1 MSDVAKRVVT
11 VVMGNVIVVTKNV
24 ENDVTAEKKVS
35 GSLLM
40 MEMIRL
46 IKLDEL
52 IYDDSTSTR
61 KKKDAVAV
69 DVVVTNIFNLW

>member
-1 MSDVAKRVVT
+1 MSAAAKNDVIA
-11 VVMGNVIVVTKNV
+11 VMGNVIAVTKNV

-69 DVVVTNIFNLW
+69 DVVVTNMFNL